1 VRWPPCRPA
10 RRDSPS
16 LEQDPAD
23 PTRLSLGT
31 WVRPDASVRGTLVHG
46 LTERDIDRLTA
57 FEGPEYA
64 LQPLVVNAFGPAT
77 PLKRGLAVD
86 ILGELPEHLGPQEV
100 KARAY
105 VWIAGE
111 HLLETEPWE
120 YVPLASLA
128 SPPDHHRLSHGRAA
142 RDPAP
147 RRPALVR

>member
-1 VRWPPCRPA
+1 
-10 RRDSPS
+10 
-16 LEQDPAD
+16 
-23 PTRLSLGT
+23 
-31 WVRPDASVRGTLVHG
+31 

-64 LQPLVVNAFGPAT
+64 LEPLVVNAFGPAT
-77 PLKRGLAVD
+77 PLKRGSAVD
-86 ILGELPEHLGPQEV
+86 ILGELPEHLGPQEAN
-100 KARAY
+100 ARAY

-120 YVPLASLA
+120 YVPLASLG
-128 SPPDHHRLSHGRAA
+128 SPPDHQRLSHGRAA